1 MVALKRAVFCTFCIF
16 CVFFF
21 FVARNKRGDVRQPLT
36 VNSDSYIKV
45 EKWDK
50 RPVFVACLSSVSSV
64 ALLSLLLKS
73 D

>member
-1 MVALKRAVFCTFCIF
+1 MVALKRAVLCTFCIF
-16 CVFFF
+16 CVFS
-21 FVARNKRGDVRQPLT
+21 FVARNKKGDVRQPLT
-36 VNSDSYIKV
+36 VNSDSDIKV

-50 RPVFVACLSSVSSV
+50 KPVFVACLSSVSSV

>member
-1 MVALKRAVFCTFCIF
+1 MVALKRAVLCTFCIF

-21 FVARNKRGDVRQPLT
+21 VARNKKGDVRQPLT
-36 VNSDSYIKV
+36 VNSDSDIKV

-50 RPVFVACLSSVSSV
+50 KPVFVACLSSVSSV

>member
-1 MVALKRAVFCTFCIF
+1 MY
-16 CVFFF
+16 FF
-21 FVARNKRGDVRQPLT
+21 FVAGNKKGDVRQPLT
-36 VNSDSYIKV
+36 VNSDSDIKV